1 MGGCCWLVGP
11 CRRGVVSGSDVI
23 ISGGSTHVG
32 ETPCGQGPFLT
43 QDSASHAT
51 ACDGARWAWVA
62 TESPRATL
70 A

>member
-1 MGGCCWLVGP
+1 MGGCRRPVGP
-11 CRRGVVSGSDVI
+11 CRRGVVSGSDV

-32 ETPCGQGPFLT
+32 ETPCGQGLFLT